1 MWIPTTS
8 TCSLKAYGELFGAT
22 LQAEIMP
29 AKYDIHGSIK
39 KRDYKGFL
47 GLRKRDGGKN
57 LRPREK

>member
-1 MWIPTTS
+1 MWISTS

-47 GLRKRDGGKN
+47 GLRECDEGKN
-57 LRPREK
+57 LRRREK